1 MNAPLADAVSKITFG
16 FYTLAFLFI
25 GLAFFA
31 AVVSKRGGKNR
42 RQKRVTAD
50 LVWAI
55 GLLLIAILVLPRLF
69 R

>member
-31 AVVSKRGGKNR
+31 AVVS
-42 RQKRVTAD
+42 
-50 LVWAI
+50 
-55 GLLLIAILVLPRLF
+55 
-69 R
+69 